1 MSAGVFAGI
10 GTLLLMLGFV
20 LFVVWVYSPRQRR
33 RWDESAQLPFLSDP
47 APPPAQQDGGARDE

>member
-1 MSAGVFAGI
+1 MESGVLAGI

-33 RWDESAQLPFLSDP
+33 RWEEAARVPFDEDGPP
-47 APPPAQQDGGARDE
+47 APRDGGARHE